1 MIDYTKSY
9 SSAQKSVDVGLRS
22 YMLKVYNYMT
32 IALVITG
39 LVAYVV
45 ANVAP
50 VTSLF
55 FVTSP
60 SGMLLSNTGLG
71 TITMFAPIAVGLYFI
86 MGFGSHSIQKA
97 RTLFWIYAVLVG
109 VSMAQVGLIYTGESL
124 AKTFFITAATFGA
137 TSIYG
142 YTTSRDLTSFG
153 SFLVMGLL
161 GLIIA
166 GVVNIFMQSAALDFV
181 LSILGVG
188 IFIGL
193 IAWDT
198 QKIKSLYYS
207 VGGGVIGEKMA
218 ISAAFNLY
226 LDVINLF
233 VYLLRFLGNRRN

>member
-1 MIDYTKSY
+1 
-9 SSAQKSVDVGLRS
+9 
-22 YMLKVYNYMT
+22 
-32 IALVITG
+32 
-39 LVAYVV
+39 
-45 ANVAP
+45 
-50 VTSLF
+50 
-55 FVTSP
+55 
-60 SGMLLSNTGLG
+60 LLSYNED
-71 TITMFAPIAVGLYFI
+71 TIEKHSFI
-86 MGFGSHSIQKA
+86 I
-97 RTLFWIYAVLVG
+97 T
-109 VSMAQVGLIYTGESL
+109 L